1 MGWVGLVGMALA
13 TKLKQWLS
21 VVWSH
26 TRASPVSVLWDE
38 LVCGVWSELVTA
50 LVLEVDLV
58 DLVLEEVL
66 VVLRFVLR
74 EVDDGMLSLGTNYCF
89 TNAAL
94 ARQYSISHP
103 E

>member
-1 MGWVGLVGMALA
+1 MALA

-26 TRASPVSVLWDE
+26 TRASPVSVLWDG
-38 LVCGVWSELVTA
+38 LVCGVWSELVAA
-50 LVLEVDLV
+50 LALEVDLV
-58 DLVLEEVL
+58 DLVDLVLGEVL
-66 VVLRFVLR
+66 VALRFVLR

-94 ARQYSISHP
+94 ARQYSNSHSCVRYH
-103 E
+103 